1 MKKYLLD
8 TGTIRRIG
16 TNENV
21 RKRYASLSGVHEIA
35 YVSVLSIHEMYYGFS
50 NAIGGEYEDKA
61 RQAIDAVKAEF
72 KNLILPITEDTAE
85 IFGEIKRGYKEKTKV
100 NPENIKKH
108 TVDFMLIA
116 TAINENAIF
125 VTHDGIAKIVQE
137 FRTDFKW
144 EDWVK

>member
-8 TGTIRRIG
+8 TGTVRRIG

-21 RKRYASLSGVHEIA
+21 KKRYATLDSDHEEA
-35 YVSVLSIHEMYYGFS
+35 YVSVLTLHEMYYGLS
-50 NAIGGEYEDKA
+50 NARGGEYEEKA
-61 RQAIDAVKAEF
+61 RQAIDSVKAEF
-72 KNLILPITEDTAE
+72 KNFILPITEDTAE
-85 IFGEIKRGYKEKTKV
+85 IFGEIKSGYKEKTRI

-125 VTHDGIAKIVQE
+125 VTHDSIARIVQD
-137 FRTDFKW
+137 FRTDLKW